1 MSFMKFDAAQ
11 PIYRQIIDDFMKKII
26 RGELQNGDRIPSQRE
41 YAEMVR
47 VNPNTVQRAYREM
60 EVMQM
65 VETVRGQGT
74 FVAADQ
80 AGLARIK
87 EDMAQSLL
95 TYFVT
100 EMNSLGYSYQDLAK
114 VLEQYLQ
121 SKEVLDRCSSLSR

>member
-1 MSFMKFDAAQ
+1 MIFMKFDAAQ

-74 FVAADQ
+74 FVVADQ
-80 AGLARIK
+80 AGLASIK
-87 EDMAQSLL
+87 EDMAQSILP
-95 TYFVT
+95 YFVT
-100 EMNSLGYSYQDLAK
+100 EMNSLGYSYQDLTK

-121 SKEVLDRCSSLSR
+121 SKEAVDQ

>member
-1 MSFMKFDAAQ
+1 MNFDAAQ
-11 PIYRQIIDDFMKKII
+11 PIYRQIIDEFKKKII
-26 RGELQNGDRIPSQRE
+26 RGELKKGDRIPSQRE

-74 FVAADQ
+74 FVVDDQ
-80 AGLARIK
+80 AGLASIK
-87 EDMAQSLL
+87 EDMAKSIL

-100 EMNSLGYSYQDLAK
+100 EMNSLGYSDQDLAK
-114 VLEQYLQ
+114 ALEQYLR
-121 SKEVLDRCSSLSR
+121 SKEAVDQ

>member
-1 MSFMKFDAAQ
+1 MKFDAAQ

-87 EDMAQSLL
+87 EDMGQSLL

-121 SKEVLDRCSSLSR
+121 SKEVLDR

>member
-87 EDMAQSLL
+87 EDMGQSLL

-121 SKEVLDRCSSLSR
+121 SKEVLDR

>member
-1 MSFMKFDAAQ
+1 VIFMNFDAAQ
-11 PIYRQIIDDFMKKII
+11 PIYRQIIDEFKKKII
-26 RGELQNGDRIPSQRE
+26 RGELKKGDRIPSQRE

-74 FVAADQ
+74 FVVVDQ
-80 AGLARIK
+80 AGLASIK
-87 EDMAQSLL
+87 EDMAKSIL

-100 EMNSLGYSYQDLAK
+100 EMNSLGYSDQDLAK
-114 VLEQYLQ
+114 ALEQYLR
-121 SKEVLDRCSSLSR
+121 SKEAVDQ

>member
-1 MSFMKFDAAQ
+1 MIFMKFDAAQ

-74 FVAADQ
+74 FVVADQ

-87 EDMAQSLL
+87 EDMAQSIL

-100 EMNSLGYSYQDLAK
+100 EMNSLGYSYQDLTK

-121 SKEVLDRCSSLSR
+121 SKEAVDQ

>member
-121 SKEVLDRCSSLSR
+121 SKEVLDR